1 MFSNL
6 LSVWQIFEA
15 PKTFYFAAVFDINNV
30 SILVVA
36 SSKIY
41 VCTFLFFWVFFFFVD
56 LLLILPPLEKYW
68 QDAICI
74 LICSSLYLCIKISS
88 DTWIRFW
95 HLFTGKVGNVTS
107 SVQSKAKGCSIGITA
122 SSKLEFLVPL
132 VIDWK
137 SLINARTGFF

>member
-30 SILVVA
+30 SILVVT
-36 SSKIY
+36 SSKIW
-41 VCTFLFFWVFFFFVD
+41 VCTFLFCFFCRPS
-56 LLLILPPLEKYW
+56 LILPPLEKYW
-68 QDAICI
+68 QDTICI

-122 SSKLEFLVPL
+122 GVFDAISYRLK
-132 VIDWK
+132 I
-137 SLINARTGFF
+137 INQCQNRLLLRC

>member
-30 SILVVA
+30 SILVVT
-36 SSKIY
+36 SSKIW
-41 VCTFLFFWVFFFFVD
+41 VCTFWFCFFCRPS
-56 LLLILPPLEKYW
+56 LILPPLEKYW
-68 QDAICI
+68 QDTICI

-95 HLFTGKVGNVTS
+95 HLFTGKVGTVAS
-107 SVQSKAKGCSIGITA
+107 SVQSKAKGCPIGITA
-122 SSKLEFLVPL
+122 ESKMLLFVPL

-137 SLINARTGFF
+137 SLSNVRKGFF